1 MRLRSLLTPFWFV
14 AVVLTAAGC
23 SSSSGPKKPTEKELA
38 TERWKTARAAV
49 MVNLAKDQY
58 RNGQFEKARKSADE
72 ALRLS
77 PKNAQ
82 AHLVSARLLIEK
94 GQLEAAEQALA
105 TARRLTPNDGEPY
118 YLSGVVMQRWQKY
131 EQAYE
136 QYKVASAKSP
146 AELAYVLAEA
156 ESLVTLDRQPDALA
170 LLQSKAD
177 YFEHSG
183 TLRDAI
189 GQLLMQQNRFAEA
202 ARAFRQASVLS
213 EDEPTIKE
221 RLALA
226 LFKTSQHREAADLL
240 GKLVQGEAYAKR
252 ADVFAMLGECQLAL
266 GRPREARVT
275 FETASQLDPYAAGA
289 WRGLGRAAMELN
301 DFKRAELALNK
312 ALRYDGGRPETHLML
327 GYLSLSQG
335 NLDAAL
341 VSFVAANKLDPR
353 DTVTLCMVGY
363 VLEKQKKPQAAAKWY
378 ARALQIRPGDAMARK
393 LMAGVDVN
401 E

>member
-58 RNGQFEKARKSADE
+58 RNGQFEKARKTTDE

-77 PKNAQ
+77 QNNAQ

-94 GQLEAAEQALA
+94 GQLEGAEQSLA
-105 TARRLTPNDGEPY
+105 AARKLVPNDGEPY
-118 YLSGVVMQRWQKY
+118 YLSGVVMQRWQKH

-136 QYKVASAKSP
+136 HYKTAAAKSP

-156 ESLVTLDRQPDALA
+156 EALVTLDRMADALA
-170 LLQSKAD
+170 LLQAKSD

-183 TLRDAI
+183 TIRDAV
-189 GQLLMQQNRFAEA
+189 GQLLMQQGRHAEA

-213 EDEPTIKE
+213 EDEAPIKE
-221 RLALA
+221 RLGLA
-226 LFKTSQHREAADLL
+226 LYKAGQHREATDVFA
-240 GKLVQGEAYAKR
+240 KLVQGEAYAKR
-252 ADVFAMLGECQLAL
+252 ADVFAMLGECQMAI
-266 GRPREARVT
+266 GRPRDART
-275 FETASQLDPYAAGA
+275 SFETATQLDAYSAAA
-289 WRGLGRAAMELN
+289 WRGFGRAALDLN
-301 DFKRAELALNK
+301 DYRRAELALTK
-312 ALRYDGGRPETHLML
+312 AKRLEPDRSETHLLL
-327 GYLSLSQG
+327 GYLAVRQEK
-335 NLDAAL
+335 LDVALAA
-341 VSFVAANKLDPR
+341 FVAANKLDPK
-353 DTVTLCMVGY
+353 DTVALCMVGY